1 MIDIH
6 SIEFY
11 VLALFV
17 AFALVGLIFGRSD
30 RSAARSHLAAFDV
43 SADVAER
50 DDNDHWVRLSGRP
63 DGTVLIER
71 QGLML
76 RPGETVNLVAT
87 LIDDKATLVEKPG
100 VASSSG
106 NAEPAVARV
115 VVDWMPA
122 QRMHIRY
129 ESELTGE
136 WGLLTFTNRETAVR
150 QCQLRH

>member
-1 MIDIH
+1 MIDVH

-43 SADVAER
+43 SPDEVER
-50 DDNDHWVRLSGRP
+50 DDDDHWVRLSGRP

-100 VASSSG
+100 VATSSG
-106 NAEPAVARV
+106 NPEPAVAQA
-115 VVDWMPA
+115 VVDWLPP
-122 QRMHIRY
+122 QRLHIRY
-129 ESELTGE
+129 ESEVTGE